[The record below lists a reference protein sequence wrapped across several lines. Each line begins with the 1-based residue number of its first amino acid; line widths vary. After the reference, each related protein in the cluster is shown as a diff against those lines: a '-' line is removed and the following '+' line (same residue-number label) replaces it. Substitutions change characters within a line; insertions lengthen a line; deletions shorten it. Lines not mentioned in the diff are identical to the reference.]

1 MSTRQKSAPGKSQS
15 SGGWSGKILQVDLT
29 NAKIWEEELSEELI
43 SGYTGGAGINAR
55 LLYDALRKNPEI
67 DPLSPENPL
76 IFGFG
81 ILTGTAFP
89 CSSRMTITAKSP
101 LTRIFGDSNGGG
113 TFPARVKQ
121 AGYDHIVF
129 RGKAAKPVVLLIEK
143 GRLPELVDATDL
155 WGLDTYATDEKI
167 QEKYGDCETARIGP
181 AGENLVRYANIC
193 NGSKRVGFNGRAGMG
208 CVMGSKNL
216 KAIIVKADG
225 TVPVADTAAFDGL
238 VKRYRDIWGK
248 GPALFAHKEYGSLML
263 IAQNSDQTRINN
275 QQVRITPE
283 QLESYDIV
291 KLVENYKAG
300 QTACYRCPVAC
311 TQKWEVKEGPF
322 KGEKSDKLEFGHYT
336 NMAPLLGVFDFP
348 SLVHISDLVNRAG
361 MDCIQFGW
369 NLAMAM
375 ECYQRGIIGTEDT
388 GGIRLEWGDI
398 QVISD
403 MIKSVTKREGFGN
416 ILAESMPEAV
426 SRIGSE
432 AKEYGFHTKGQSF
445 SYNCNQ
451 VIALSLA
458 SSVATR
464 GADHLKGHPFPAM
477 IGLQEMLERIF
488 GKDLPEGM
496 LEHSNPVAKGRVV
509 WWSEN
514 YKMLMDSLG
523 ICFIPMVGC
532 DVFGDPHIL
541 FEEMGEIYQAA
552 TGRDPATLFES
563 AERAYQVEK
572 CFNALLGISKK
583 DDYRQGTRRGENDPI
598 HHPGMLEEYY
608 HYRGCSTDGLPTK
621 KRLLEIGLSDVAED
635 LAKKGKL
642 GERECPK
649 IEELLAKPEAQGSPT

>member
-1 MSTRQKSAPGKSQS
+1 MQIKVTDKSKTNA
-15 SGGWSGKILQVDLT
+15 GWSGKMLQVDLT
-29 NAKIWEEELSEELI
+29 NGTIREEEISEELK

-81 ILTGTAFP
+81 ILVGTSFP

-121 AGYDHIVF
+121 AGYDHLVF
-129 RGKAAKPVVLLIEK
+129 RGKAKKPVALLIEK
-143 GRLPELVDATDL
+143 GKPPELVDATDL

-167 QEKYGDCETARIGP
+167 HEKYGECETARIGP

-193 NGSKRVGFNGRAGMG
+193 NSSKRVGFNGRAGMG

-225 TVPVADTAAFDGL
+225 TVPVADEKKFDEL

-263 IAQNSDQTRINN
+263 IAQNSDQTRIKN
-275 QQVRITPE
+275 QQVRITSE

-291 KLVENYKAG
+291 NLVENYKAG
-300 QTACYRCPVAC
+300 QIACYRCPVAC

-322 KGEKSDKLEFGHYT
+322 KGEKTDKLEFGHYT
-336 NMAPLLGVFDFP
+336 NMGPLLGLFDFP
-348 SLVHISDLVNRAG
+348 ALMHISDLVNRMG
-361 MDCIQFGW
+361 MDCVQFGW

-388 GGIRLEWGDI
+388 GGIHLEWGDER
-398 QVISD
+398 VISD
-403 MIKSVTKREGFGN
+403 MIMKITRREGFGN
-416 ILAESMPEAV
+416 ILAESMPDAV
-426 SRIGSE
+426 ARIGGN
-432 AKEYGFHTKGQSF
+432 AQEYGFHTKGQSF
-445 SYNCNQ
+445 TYNCTQ
-451 VIALSLA
+451 AIAMSLA

-477 IGLQEMLERIF
+477 IGLQDMMERIF
-488 GKDLPEGM
+488 GKDLPEGI
-496 LEHSNPVAKGRVV
+496 LEHANPAAKGRVV

-514 YKMLMDSLG
+514 YKMLMDCLG
-523 ICFIPMVGC
+523 ICFVPMVGC
-532 DVFGDPHIL
+532 DVFADPLIL
-541 FEEMGEIYQAA
+541 VEEMGEIYQAA
-552 TGRDPATLFES
+552 TGRDPNKLYEA

-572 CFNALLGISKK
+572 CFNALLGITRK
-583 DDYRQGTRRGENDPI
+583 DDLRQGTRRGEKDPI

-608 HYRGCSTDGLPTK
+608 HYRGCSTDGLPTR
-621 KRLLEIGLSDVAED
+621 KRLAEIGLSDVAED

-642 GERECPK
+642 GERECPA
-649 IEELLAKPEAQGSPT
+649 ITELLGKKD